1 MTVPSRHAGLRS
13 GILVLRESG
22 TRGERVEVRGERSG
36 ILIFLPLASYL
47 LPLFRDGREE

>member
-1 MTVPSRHAGLRS
+1 M
-13 GILVLRESG
+13 VLRESG